1 MSCYTCKKQK
11 NTLSGETPKIKD
23 EKLNIFQKI
32 KKLILNIIIFILV
45 LIFITPVVLI
55 AYFVATYKVI
65 FLSKGLNFVP
75 TLVLIGK
82 KLLKLSEDDDDEDE
96 DDEYNEEDYELENSD
111 DIMILN

>member
-11 NTLSGETPKIKD
+11 NTLSGETPKIEN
-23 EKLNIFQKI
+23 EKPSIFQKT
-32 KKLILNIIIFILV
+32 KKLISKIIIFILA

-55 AYFVATYKVI
+55 AYFIAMYKVI
-65 FLSKGLNFVP
+65 FLSQGLNFVP

-82 KLLKLSEDDDDEDE
+82 KLMKLNEDDDDEDDE
-96 DDEYNEEDYELENSD
+96 DEYNEEDYELENPD